1 MLSLVIFLPLLGAL
15 LLAFMPES
23 QTLTIKRMSLGFT
36 LVTFLASLGVL
47 FKFQTGTYHFQMI
60 EWYQWI
66 PSLGIAYKLG
76 IDGISLWL
84 VMLTTFLMVIA
95 TAFSY
100 YVDKRVKQYMIFM
113 LMLETAMLGVFL
125 SLDLILFY
133 SFFEASLIP
142 MFFLINIWGGER
154 RTYAAFKFFA
164 YTFAGSIFM
173 LIGIIWMALLYKN
186 GPGGDT
192 MTFDIITLQH
202 YVANGKLWVG
212 AIQAE
217 TVIFWFFAIA
227 FMVKCPMFPFHTWL
241 PDAHVEAPTAG
252 SVILA
257 GVLLKMGTYGFLR
270 FVLPFFPDVIRQQVP
285 IILGLAVFGIIYG
298 AIVAAAQTDVKKL
311 VAYSSVA
318 HMGFVMLGI
327 FSLTHDGLMGG
338 ALQQLNHGISTGALF
353 LLIGL
358 LYERRHTRKFAD
370 FGGLKAQM
378 PVYSTLF
385 LIVMLSSVG
394 LPGTNGFVGEFL
406 AMYGAFQAA
415 YSGMFGLNLIF
426 AVVAGFGVVLAAVYL
441 LLMFMKVFYGPNNN
455 PENKRLKDIKPWEQ
469 LLVGALVVFVFWVG
483 LQPGYFFKKME
494 PSINAVRMM
503 ALNDEGM
510 RPSYGDPTQEID
522 ENGNFVKT
530 SKRSVDALVP
540 FTTIKQIVPA
550 NYNFPAPEDP
560 QGAAATAELKT
571 EESSK

>member
-1 MLSLVIFLPLLGAL
+1 MLSLVTFFPLLGAICL
-15 LLAFMPES
+15 MFMKDD
-23 QTLTIKRMSLGFT
+23 QTLAIKRFALGTAVGAFAISLM
-36 LVTFLASLGVL
+36 VL

-60 EWYQWI
+60 EQINWI
-66 PSLGIAYKLG
+66 PSLGISYKLG
-76 IDGISLWL
+76 VDGISLLL
-84 VMLTTFLMVIA
+84 VLLTTFLMVIA

-100 YVDKRVKQYMIFM
+100 YVDKRVRQYMIFM
-113 LMLETAMLGVFL
+113 LLLETAMLGVFL

-133 SFFEASLIP
+133 TFFEASLIP

-173 LIGIIWMALLYKN
+173 LIGIIALSQIYKN
-186 GPGGDT
+186 GPGNGQA
-192 MTFDIITLQH
+192 TFDII
-202 YVANGKLWVG
+202 
-212 AIQAE
+212 AIQSSIAKGS
-217 TVIFWFFAIA
+217 FWVNAMQAQTLLFWSFSVA
-227 FMVKCPMFPFHTWL
+227 FLVKCPMFPFHTWL

-285 IILGLAVFGIIYG
+285 IIMGLAVFGIIYG
-298 AIVAAAQTDVKKL
+298 AIVAAAQKDVKKL

-327 FSLTHDGLMGG
+327 FSLTHDGIMGG
-338 ALQQLNHGISTGALF
+338 AIQQLSHGISTGALF

-358 LYERRHTRKFAD
+358 LYERRHTRMFSE
-370 FGGLKAQM
+370 FGGLKSQM
-378 PVYSTLF
+378 PIYSTMF
-385 LIVMLSSVG
+385 LIIMLSSVG

-415 YSGMFGLNLIF
+415 FAGQFGLNMVF
-426 AVVAGFGVVLAAVYL
+426 AVIAGFGVVLAAVYL

-469 LLVGALVVFVFWVG
+469 LLVGSLIVFVFWMG
-483 LQPGYFFKKME
+483 LAPNAFFKKME
-494 PSINAVRMM
+494 PSIAAVRMM
-503 ALNDEGM
+503 ALNEAGR
-510 RPSYGDPTQEID
+510 RPSYGETQMEVD
-522 ENGNFVKT
+522 ENGNFVLTEARTADK
-530 SKRSVDALVP
+530 LVP
-540 FTTIKQIVPA
+540 YKVISTAEPA
-550 NYNFPAPEDP
+550 KFHFETPEDP
-560 QGAAATAELKT
+560 KIEAYASPSEH
-571 EESSK
+571 